1 MIGEYNN
8 RVRVP
13 FKVMAPFS
21 ERSDDSKQFPIKDLV
36 VSFCWVQGL
45 GQVTAWMILSI
56 VIGLKEH
63 HSGSHE
69 GSISCNCKLASRVGV
84 LKDQLMEETIFQG
97 QERFVTCI
105 SPQELDIFLHEIY

>member
-1 MIGEYNN
+1 MIGEYDNQ
-8 RVRVP
+8 VWVP

-21 ERSDDSKQFPIKDLV
+21 ECSDDGEQFPIEDLV

-63 HSGSHE
+63 RSSSHE
-69 GSISCNCKLASRVGV
+69 GSISHNCKLVSGVGV
-84 LKDQLMEETIFQG
+84 SKDWLTKETIFQN
-97 QERFVTCI
+97 
-105 SPQELDIFLHEIY
+105 